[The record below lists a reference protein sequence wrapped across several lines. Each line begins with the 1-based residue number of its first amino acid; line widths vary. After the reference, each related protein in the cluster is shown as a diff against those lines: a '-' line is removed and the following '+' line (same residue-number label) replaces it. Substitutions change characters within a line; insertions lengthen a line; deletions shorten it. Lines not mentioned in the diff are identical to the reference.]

1 MCLDDASPE
10 GAPERARHFHFGDG
24 SNRWNDKSVQFIV
37 CENGISGFVGDHSM
51 LDAGTVLG
59 LNKFVTKAIFDHQ
72 PDGTETQFNPD
83 VDRIV
88 KKLSITSSPEIETEV
103 TRVVGEFRR
112 NTANITH
119 AFTTYTTCGG
129 ALPRS
134 HKCPPKSFFQL
145 VVVLASKYHFGY
157 NSALW
162 ETVSLGNFHKGRVE
176 INQVVRPI
184 VVRFCEVVDDSSVP
198 METKRNL
205 LFEAVKSHT
214 SSVMRA
220 FRGRGMDR
228 HLTSLRQMMRPGED
242 VPAFF
247 KDPVYNG
254 TRPRKIMSHC
264 HETGMAEKGFVLRD
278 PEAVWV
284 HYEVEDESVHFSV
297 TGVGEAPLLFCGL
310 LNKAAESLREI
321 LVSV

>member
-1 MCLDDASPE
+1 
-10 GAPERARHFHFGDG
+10 
-24 SNRWNDKSVQFIV
+24 
-37 CENGISGFVGDHSM
+37 
-51 LDAGTVLG
+51 
-59 LNKFVTKAIFDHQ
+59 
-72 PDGTETQFNPD
+72 
-83 VDRIV
+83 
-88 KKLSITSSPEIETEV
+88 
-103 TRVVGEFRR
+103 
-112 NTANITH
+112 
-119 AFTTYTTCGG
+119 
-129 ALPRS
+129 
-134 HKCPPKSFFQL
+134 
-145 VVVLASKYHFGY
+145 
-157 NSALW
+157 
-162 ETVSLGNFHKGRVE
+162 
-176 INQVVRPI
+176 
-184 VVRFCEVVDDSSVP
+184 
-198 METKRNL
+198 
-205 LFEAVKSHT
+205 
-214 SSVMRA
+214 
-220 FRGRGMDR
+220 MDR